1 MLIFYRG
8 NCINVPAL
16 LYIPIDNLSVYIYD
30 YYKLQE
36 MQFEILLEARR
47 SDVFFAFA
55 VFQTSDRSE
64 MMQICENTH
73 KRMTTEILCIK
84 QKGADERKI

>member
-1 MLIFYRG
+1 ML
-8 NCINVPAL
+8 V
-16 LYIPIDNLSVYIYD
+16 
-30 YYKLQE
+30 
-36 MQFEILLEARR
+36 EILLDVRR

-73 KRMTTEILCIK
+73 KRMTTEILYIK
-84 QKGADERKI
+84 QKGADEGKI